1 MKSLG
6 KQRHRDTVR
15 SAPKSTEV
23 DLAHVRVL
31 RDDDFINCRVLQHL
45 RRDGRQRRNRH
56 YRKAG
61 TMRQPLRDGR
71 SDAHADERPRTVAQ
85 YDGVEVWQ
93 MHAAF
98 CEYLPDH
105 WRQQARVLSCLLL
118 VALNYD
124 VANPQCHRACKRGRV
139 YREQIHAT
147 APLRSCAARKDET
160 SVSDAV
166 DGIGASAW
174 RNLLP

>member
-1 MKSLG
+1 MSERRLLIVG
-6 KQRHRDTVR
+6 HVPSPNTLRLREAAVR
-15 SAPKSTEV
+15 GASSPDIE
-23 DLAHVRVL
+23 
-31 RDDDFINCRVLQHL
+31 
-45 RRDGRQRRNRH
+45 
-56 YRKAG
+56 
-61 TMRQPLRDGR
+61 
-71 SDAHADERPRTVAQ
+71 
-85 YDGVEVWQ
+85 GVEVWQ
-93 MHAAF
+93 KHAAF
-98 CEYLPDH
+98 CEHLPDH